1 MLREITRI
9 VVAAAGAGLDGFRM
23 TGLAED
29 FMQQR
34 ISTNAK
40 KQARGEVSHAAASA
54 TAQCCAPTW
63 RS

>member
-9 VVAAAGAGLDGFRM
+9 VVLAAAGAGLDGFRM
-23 TGLAED
+23 TGLADFED
-29 FMQQR
+29 FMQER

-54 TAQCCAPTW
+54 TAQ
-63 RS
+63 S